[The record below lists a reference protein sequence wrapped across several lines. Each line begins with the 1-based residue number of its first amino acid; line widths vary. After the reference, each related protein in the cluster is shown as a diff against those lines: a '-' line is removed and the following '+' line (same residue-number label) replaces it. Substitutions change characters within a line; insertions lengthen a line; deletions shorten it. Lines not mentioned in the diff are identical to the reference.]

1 MTELTE
7 LKSWIWLDYDEV
19 GSTNDEALRLSKNL
33 TPKQKLVI
41 TAHRQTKG
49 RGRRGRN
56 WISLDGNLFMSQLFN
71 WPQKESGAMP
81 FIASLSVLNT
91 ILKISPHTHVELKW
105 PNDVLLNNCKVSGIL
120 LERGEKDAIVIGIG
134 VNIKYAPDSNSLLYP
149 TTSLQSDGIDCSYTD
164 FLKLYLDEFDNLLQL
179 YTTKG
184 MPVVVSQWLQH
195 AKGIGFPI
203 TVHTAQNELHGVF
216 KGVSSEGTLQLETL
230 DGKVIDINAGDVF
243 FDKNGEDKK

>member
-91 ILKISPHTHVELKW
+91 ILKISPHAQVELKW

-164 FLKLYLDEFDNLLQL
+164 FLKLYLDEFDIQEVSHLSFCICKGHKKFSLPLLL
-179 YTTKG
+179 L
-184 MPVVVSQWLQH
+184 V
-195 AKGIGFPI
+195 
-203 TVHTAQNELHGVF
+203 
-216 KGVSSEGTLQLETL
+216 
-230 DGKVIDINAGDVF
+230 
-243 FDKNGEDKK
+243 